1 MSLKPLAGIKALA
14 THHCVTGSMR
24 YIYEF
29 NHHPISEEMLLGL
42 GAGVG
47 FIYWHTKG
55 SAPFIGGRANHTKA
69 GVEGMERT
77 AGKRTGVKVEI
88 NTTSSAAKAQE
99 TMLSMLA
106 EEAPVMI
113 MCDMGYLPYMDFGGE
128 EYHFGAHAVV
138 ICGYDP
144 TSGEM
149 VVADRD
155 GLHEVPL
162 DTVNKARGSTYK
174 PFPPKHQWYRYDFS
188 QKRQPGPEE
197 IKQAI
202 KEQVQGMLEAPITN
216 MGIRGIRKAAQ
227 RAQQW
232 PDVLDEKE
240 LRYTMF
246 NTYIFIDAKGG
257 SGGGIFRYMFSR
269 FLKESAAILGM
280 PALETI
286 ADDFKRIGDRWQ
298 VVAETMKK
306 GWDAGDPVAVL
317 IEAERPML
325 DVAEM
330 EESAWSALRDVL

>member
-1 MSLKPLAGIKALA
+1 MSVKPLTGFKALA

-55 SAPFIGGRANHTKA
+55 SVPFIGGRANHTKP
-69 GVEGMERT
+69 GIEGMERT
-77 AGKRTGVKVEI
+77 AGKRTGVAVKI

-99 TMLSMLA
+99 TMLTMLA
-106 EEAPVMI
+106 EGEPVMI

-144 TSGEM
+144 ASGEM

-155 GLHEVPL
+155 GLHEVAL
-162 DTVNKARGSTYK
+162 DKVMKARGSTYK

-188 QKRQPGPEE
+188 QKRQPREEE
-197 IKQAI
+197 IQQAI
-202 KEQVQGMLEAPITN
+202 KEQVQGMLEAPISN
-216 MGIRGIRKAAQ
+216 MGVRGIRKAAQ

-232 PDVLDEKE
+232 PEVLDEKE

-280 PALETI
+280 RSLETI
-286 ADDFKRIGDRWQ
+286 ADDFKKTGDRWQ

-306 GWDAGDPVAVL
+306 GWDADDPVAIL
-317 IEAERPML
+317 REAEGPML

-330 EESAWSALRDVL
+330 EESAWSALREVL

>member
-1 MSLKPLAGIKALA
+1 MRVKPLAGFKALA

-24 YIYEF
+24 YIYAF

-55 SAPFIGGRANHTKA
+55 SMPFIGGRAKHTKA
-69 GVEGMERT
+69 GIEGMERT
-77 AGKRTGVKVEI
+77 CGRRTGVKVEI

-99 TMLSMLA
+99 MMLAMLA

-113 MCDMGYLPYMDFGGE
+113 MCDMGFLPYMDFGGE

-144 TSGEM
+144 ASGEVM
-149 VVADRD
+149 VADRD
-155 GLHEVPL
+155 GLHEVAL
-162 DTVNKARGSTYK
+162 ETVMKARGSSYK

-188 QKRQPGPEE
+188 KKRLPRSEE
-197 IKQAI
+197 VRQAI
-202 KEQVQGMLEAPITN
+202 KEQVQGMLEAPISN
-216 MGIRGIRKAAQ
+216 MGVRGIRKAAQ

-246 NTYIFIDAKGG
+246 NTYIFIDTKGG

-269 FLKESAAILGM
+269 FLKESAVILEM
-280 PALETI
+280 DSLNKI
-286 ADDFKRIGDRWQ
+286 ADDFERIGDRWQ
-298 VVAETMKK
+298 VVAQTMKK
-306 GWDAGDPVAVL
+306 GWDAGDPVAEL
-317 IEAERPML
+317 REAEKPML
-325 DVAEM
+325 DIAEM
-330 EESAWSALRDVL
+330 EESAWSALGEVL